1 MLRLRNGVRQ
11 PKSKASFSQGT
22 QSNTSNTSASDSKQ
36 SSGTSERQ
44 MLLKIH
50 RSFDRIR
57 RQFNKDDRG
66 ATALE
71 FAFVGGPFL
80 FLLLATFETG
90 LVYVTENSLQK
101 ATTTASR
108 LIRTGQVQSGIS
120 KSGFKNELCK
130 AAPSYIDCEKII
142 VNVETRTD
150 FANAA
155 NRTQAGDG
163 TGNLRSDLQTAPAW
177 QPGNSG
183 DIVVVEAF
191 YEWQLFTPGI
201 NKLLDLHGTTV
212 RPAFLANHG
221 DKKRLITGVAVFRNE
236 PF

>member
-1 MLRLRNGVRQ
+1 
-11 PKSKASFSQGT
+11 
-22 QSNTSNTSASDSKQ
+22 
-36 SSGTSERQ
+36 

-57 RQFNKDDRG
+57 RHFVKDDCG

-90 LVYVTENSLQK
+90 LVYVTEYSLQK

-120 KSGFKNELCK
+120 KAGFKNELCK
-130 AAPSYIDCEKII
+130 AAPSYINCDKII
-142 VNVETRTD
+142 INVETRTD
-150 FANAA
+150 FADAA
-155 NRTQAGDG
+155 NRTQASDG
-163 TGNLRSDLQTAPAW
+163 EGNLRSDLQTAPSW

-183 DIVVVEAF
+183 DIVVMEAF